1 MALTVDIAEL
11 ITVSVVGKEIKKKKQ
26 EETVRSVHS

>member
-11 ITVSVVGKEIKKKKQ
+11 ITVSVVGKEIKKKK
-26 EETVRSVHS
+26 TRRNAT

>member
-11 ITVSVVGKEIKKKKQ
+11 ITVSVVGKEIKKKQ
-26 EETVRSVHS
+26 EETLRSVHS